1 MKVHEPKKVEI
12 GGVTFYIW
20 PFKAFVAANISGD
33 LAGFLLPLVGA
44 LAPFIG
50 TKGADGQE
58 KSLLDVDAEAA
69 APAIADAFN
78 ALSGDRLEAMLK
90 KLLIRQQNITMD
102 HPETKET
109 VRLTEDLADEVFCG
123 EPQDMFIL
131 AFEVIRFNFN
141 GFFSK
146 LGSQFGGAVEKLKDL
161 VGTSPATGS
170 ST

>member
-58 KSLLDVDAEAA
+58 KSLLDVDVEAA
-69 APAIADAFN
+69 APSIADAFSS
-78 ALSGDRLEAMLK
+78 LSGNQLEAMLK
-90 KLLIRQQNITMD
+90 KLLINKQNITVD

-109 VRLTEDLADEVFCG
+109 MRLTEDLADEIFCG

-146 LGSQFGGAVEKLKDL
+146 LGSRFGGAVEKLMGL
-161 VGTSPATGS
+161 AETSPNTGS

>member
-1 MKVHEPKKVEI
+1 MKVHEPKKVEV

-20 PFKAFVAANISGD
+20 PFKAFAAANISGE

-50 TKGADGQE
+50 TKDDDGGE
-58 KSLLDVDAEAA
+58 KSLLDINADEA
-69 APAIADAFN
+69 APAIAEAFGAITGN
-78 ALSGDRLEAMLK
+78 RVEAILK
-90 KLLIRQQNITMD
+90 RLLISQENITLD
-102 HPETKET
+102 HPDTKEV

-146 LGSQFGGAVEKLKDL
+146 LGSQFGGAVEKLMGMA
-161 VGTSPATGS
+161 GTSLATGS